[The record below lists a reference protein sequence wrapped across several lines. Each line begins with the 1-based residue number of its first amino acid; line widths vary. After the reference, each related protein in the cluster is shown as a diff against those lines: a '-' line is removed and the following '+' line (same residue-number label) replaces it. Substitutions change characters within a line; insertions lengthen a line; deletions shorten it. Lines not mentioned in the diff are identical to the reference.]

1 MRMLGGWWLRRRG
14 VIADAAIW
22 LLSGACGG
30 TGHRGPTPARSDA
43 DDAPAIGVTDAA
55 DAPGGGDARD
65 AEASDAGHADAQVKG
80 DAGGDG
86 PQDGRDARDAPS
98 QADARD
104 GLSADAAPAD
114 AAPDSV
120 GSCSEARLLEQAR
133 MMVEAWTDRMRVC
146 EPEQAT
152 SYGTNNFVGDITRD
166 ACIGNECG
174 AAGMCAVDFD
184 WYAPFTVARD
194 GRGQLSVSTLVHA
207 APRCTVR
214 YTHGV
219 DTCLCHVDPTL
230 TGVWR
235 DQTWMAAGLS
245 AVSTGTSGLLTF
257 SVGTV
262 QVSDGPGA
270 RYGVEVVSCEGSL
283 VGTDSIDRCTL
294 SPSTSNLAMRSAA
307 LGDCDNAATQW
318 FVGLSDLFRAYA
330 ATFSGSCP

>member
-1 MRMLGGWWLRRRG
+1 MRMLGEWCLQRRG
-14 VIADAAIW
+14 VIAIAAGLS
-22 LLSGACGG
+22 LLSGGCGG
-30 TGHRGPTPARSDA
+30 AGHRGPTPASSDGG
-43 DDAPAIGVTDAA
+43 DAPAIGVTDAA

-65 AEASDAGHADAQVKG
+65 AETPDAGDAQVKG
-80 DAGGDG
+80 DAGDG
-86 PQDGRDARDAPS
+86 SQDGRDARDAPL

-104 GLSADAAPAD
+104 GLSADAAPPD
-114 AAPDSV
+114 AAPDGF

-133 MMVEAWTDRMRVC
+133 MMVETWTDRTRVC
-146 EPEQAT
+146 EPEQTT
-152 SYGTNNFVGDITRD
+152 SYGTSNFVGDITRD

-174 AAGMCAVDFD
+174 AAGMCAVNFD

-194 GRGQLSVSTLVHA
+194 SRGQRSVSTLVHA

-214 YTHGV
+214 YTHGA

-230 TGVWR
+230 TGVWQ
-235 DQTWMAAGLS
+235 DHTWMAGLT
-245 AVSTGTSGLLTF
+245 AASTGNSGPLTF

-283 VGTDSIDRCTL
+283 VGTDGIDRCTV

-307 LGDCDNAATQW
+307 LGDCDNATKQW